1 MTKARK
7 LGVRTPVLYAVDQVL
22 HSLTFEYTEGPSV
35 KEVLLGFGIDGVAD
49 ELLGDMATQI
59 GAAIGKLHDGGI
71 VHGDLTTSNMIMQ
84 KDTNHMVTHI
94 FIA

>member
-7 LGVRTPVLYAVDQVL
+7 LGVRTPALYAVDQVL
-22 HSLTFEYTEGPSV
+22 HSLSFEYIPGPSV
-35 KEVLLGFGIDGVAD
+35 KEVLLGFGIDGVTD

-71 VHGDLTTSNMIMQ
+71 VHGDLTTSNMIIQ
-84 KDTNHMVTHI
+84 KETNHMVRDI
-94 FIA
+94 FIP